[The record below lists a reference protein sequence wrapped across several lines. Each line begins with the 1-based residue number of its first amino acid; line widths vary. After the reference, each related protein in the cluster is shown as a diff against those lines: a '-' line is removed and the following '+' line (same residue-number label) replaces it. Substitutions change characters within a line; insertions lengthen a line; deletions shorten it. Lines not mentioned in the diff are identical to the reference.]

1 MNFKKKKIREK
12 TLFLTVEEISVKPSS
27 SRVHC
32 WVIQPTLTW
41 FGNYWALTVDQE
53 LFYIFFFFFKLYNIV
68 LVLPYIE
75 MNPPPV
81 YIF

>member
-1 MNFKKKKIREK
+1 MNFKKKKIGEK

-41 FGNYWALTVDQE
+41 FGNY
-53 LFYIFFFFFKLYNIV
+53 
-68 LVLPYIE
+68 
-75 MNPPPV
+75 
-81 YIF
+81 